1 MKSLVITPENEKDL
15 EFLKSLMVKLGYS
28 ISELSEEDME
38 DMGLLRAMV
47 QEKKAECVSEKDVR
61 KALKKK

>member
-15 EFLKSLMVKLGYS
+15 EFLRYLMVKLGYS

-47 QEKKAECVSEKDVR
+47 QEKRAEYVSEKNVR
-61 KALKKK
+61 KALGKK

>member
-47 QEKKAECVSEKDVR
+47 QEKKAEYVSEKDVR

>member
-15 EFLKSLMVKLGYS
+15 EFLKSLMIKLGYS

-47 QEKKAECVSEKDVR
+47 QEKKAEYVSEKDVR

>member
-15 EFLKSLMVKLGYS
+15 EFLKSLMIKLGYS

-47 QEKKAECVSEKDVR
+47 KEKKAEYVSEKDVR